1 MTTCCPDTQFLG
13 ADPAIIKWQIVRG
26 DTSPL
31 KVEFYQD
38 DEVTPYDT
46 TGWEFVASAYDFK
59 GDVTDELEVVAGDGY
74 VEIIA
79 PADITALWGA
89 GYNSVVAELAFD
101 LQVTIDG
108 ETVWTPVLGTITVL
122 GDVTGGSL

>member
-1 MTTCCPDTQFLG
+1 MTQCSPEIFG
-13 ADPAIIKWQIVRG
+13 ADPANIKWQIVRG

-31 KVEFYQD
+31 KVEFYQN

-46 TGWEFVASAYDFK
+46 TGWEYSSSTYDFR
-59 GDVTDELEVVAGDGY
+59 GDVIDELEVVPGPGY
-74 VEIIA
+74 VEIKA
-79 PADITALWGA
+79 SPEITSLWGS
-89 GYNSVVAELAFD
+89 GYGSVVAELAFD

-108 ETVWTPVLGTITVL
+108 ETVWTPVIGTISVL

>member
-1 MTTCCPDTQFLG
+1 MTQCSPEIFG
-13 ADPAIIKWQIVRG
+13 ADPANIKWQIVRG

-31 KVEFYQD
+31 KVEFYQN

-46 TGWEFVASAYDFK
+46 TGWQYAASTYDFR
-59 GDVTDELEVVAGDGY
+59 GDVIDELEVVPGAGY
-74 VEIIA
+74 VEIKA
-79 PADITALWGA
+79 SPEITSLWGT
-89 GYNSVVAELAFD
+89 GYGSVVAELAFD

-108 ETVWTPVLGTITVL
+108 ETVWTPVIGTISVL